1 MIKGLSIKTLSRD
14 IFVGIIIAAISIPIS
29 MGYAQIAGLPA
40 VYGLYGS
47 VLPILA
53 FALLSS
59 SPQFIFGVDAAPAAL
74 IGGILISMG
83 VEFGSVEAINVVPVF
98 TVYTAIWLILFYIFK
113 AGRLV
118 NYISTPVMGG
128 FITGIGTTIIL
139 MQIPKLMGSSSG
151 SGELLELVE
160 HLVESLFHINYL
172 SLAMG
177 GASLAIILLSKKIA
191 PKFPMSIVVMILG
204 ALSTVFFHVDQ
215 YGVVLL
221 SQVDKGL
228 PRIIIPNFSLVH
240 FSSEF
245 MLSLPIAIVILA
257 ESLLA
262 ESSFAIKNN
271 YKINEN
277 REILAFSIS
286 NLAAALTGSCPVN
299 GSVSRTVMSEQFGG
313 KSKIVSITAS
323 IVMAIVLVSATGF
336 IGYLPVP
343 VLTAIVISAL
353 IGVLEFH
360 VAVKLYKV
368 NKKEFMIFIGA
379 FVAVLIFGT
388 IYGVIVGLVLSFV
401 MMVLKSAVPPRSFLG
416 VIPGKDGFYDLNRN
430 RDSKPIANTIIY
442 RFSGSLFF
450 GNINVFQDDIEDA
463 IKDST
468 KVVIIDAGGIG
479 SIDFTAA
486 ERLEMLH
493 KSLEERGIQ
502 FYITEH
508 IGELND
514 EMRKYELGHLIED
527 GVVRRTI
534 KVALLEAGMK
544 SPYPIEGIHDGDLI
558 NEQNGCLTLQE
569 EILEEF
575 EWAFGDDAEE
585 QMEKHAEEIIEN
597 ITKFTAEFTPE
608 ADIDWKTHAWK
619 HLCTCDQDKLLEH
632 LERHLNEI
640 AARLGQPVDA
650 VEANIMEH
658 RIKLAEKMQS
668 ENKEFYNRYVAKR
681 EKYEKLL
688 EKENPKLY
696 KYIMDHRRGQY
707 ETLKKTKPEIAK
719 HMEKWIH

>member
-1 MIKGLSIKTLSRD
+1 MIKGLNIKTLGRD
-14 IFVGIIIAAISIPIS
+14 IFVGIMIAAISIPIS

-47 VLPILA
+47 VLPILV
-53 FALLSS
+53 FSLLSS

-74 IGGILISMG
+74 IGGVLISIG
-83 VEFGSVEAINVVPVF
+83 VELGSTEAVNVVPIF
-98 TVYTAIWLILFYIFK
+98 TVYIAIWLLLFYIFK

-151 SGELLELVE
+151 SGELFELVE
-160 HLVESLFHINYL
+160 NLVESLFNINYI

-177 GASLAIILLSKKIA
+177 IVSLAVILISKRIT
-191 PKFPMSIVVMILG
+191 PKFPMSLVVMILG
-204 ALSTVFFHVDQ
+204 ALSTAIFHVDK

-221 SQVDKGL
+221 SEVEKGL
-228 PRIIIPNFSLVH
+228 PKLIIPDFSLVH
-240 FSSEF
+240 FNSGF
-245 MLSLPIAIVILA
+245 MLSLPIAVVILA

-277 REILAFSIS
+277 EEILAFSLG
-286 NLAAALTGSCPVN
+286 NLASALSGCCPVN
-299 GSVSRTVMSEQFGG
+299 GSVSRTVLSEQYGG

-323 IVMAIVLVSATGF
+323 IVMALVLVSATGF

-353 IGVLEFH
+353 IGVLEIH
-360 VAVKLYKV
+360 VALKLYKV
-368 NKKEFMIFIGA
+368 NKKEFLIFMGA
-379 FVAVLIFGT
+379 FAAVLIFGT
-388 IYGVIVGLVLSFV
+388 IYGVIVGLILSFTL
-401 MMVLKSAVPPRSFLG
+401 MVLKSAVPPRSFLG
-416 VIPGKDGFYDLNRN
+416 IVPGKDGFYDLART
-430 RDSKPIANTIIY
+430 RDARPIADTIIY

-450 GNINVFQDDIEDA
+450 ANINTFQNDIEEA
-463 IKDST
+463 INDST

-486 ERLEMLH
+486 ERLEMIHRNLDD
-493 KSLEERGIQ
+493 KGIQ

-514 EMRKYELGHLIED
+514 EMRKYELGHLVEE

-534 KVALLEAGMK
+534 KAALAESGILP
-544 SPYPIEGIHDGDLI
+544 PYPIEGIHESALD
-558 NEQNGCLTLQE
+558 NENTGTLMIQE

-575 EWAFGDDAEE
+575 EWAFGEDAEE
-585 QMEKHAEEIIEN
+585 QMEKHAEEIIKN
-597 ITKFTAEFTPE
+597 ITKFTAEFTPD
-608 ADIDWKTHAWK
+608 ADIDWRTRAWK
-619 HLCTCDQDKLLEH
+619 HLSTYDQDKLLEH

-640 AARLGQPVDA
+640 ATRLGQPVDA

-658 RIKLAEKMQS
+658 RIKLAEKMQR
-668 ENKEFYNRYVAKR
+668 ENRGFYNKYVAKR
-681 EKYEKLL
+681 KKYEKLL

-696 KYIMDHRRGQY
+696 EYIMDHRRKQY
-707 ETLKKTKPEIAK
+707 EILKKSKPEIADSIDMWTK
-719 HMEKWIH
+719 

>member
-388 IYGVIVGLVLSFV
+388 IYGVIVGLVLSFA